1 MMTVV
6 AIVDT
11 GVNLKHQD
19 IAGHLWKNDAEI
31 SGNGKDDDGN
41 GAIDDVHGFDTFQ
54 SSGLSEGLANNGDPN
69 GHGTHVAGIVT
80 SLAPK
85 AKILPIRM
93 LDDRGNGVLSDALFA
108 WSYAMDQGVSVINNS
123 FGVVGPP
130 PSEFAF
136 MEEAIRIGQKK
147 NGVVFISA
155 SGNDSNDNDTIPSTP
170 ANVPGMIS
178 VGATSS
184 DGSVASFSNYGSKT
198 VDLFAPGENI
208 LSADAFS
215 LSERSRKSG
224 TSQAAPMVAAFA
236 ANVLLKKPKAQ
247 PSTVEKYLLKQAKS
261 SSQLNGKSSSG
272 GALAGK
278 YVLPSGSPS
287 GVSSSRRL
295 SRESTDP
302 LVNYGRFVG
311 VIDQA
316 NGMSQ
321 QDVAGQLNCN
331 YADEVEM
338 IEFPFDNIAVFS
350 LGEKAQSRAR
360 IGHESKHRVF
370 AEPWKAGNI
379 IEDVQKSDLFETV
392 EWDAYVSLSSSEL
405 PL

>member
-1 MMTVV
+1 MAVV

-19 IAGHLWKNDAEI
+19 IIDHLWRNSDEI

-41 GAIDDVHGFDTFQ
+41 GAIDDVHGFDTFR
-54 SSGLSEGLANNGDPN
+54 SSGLKEDLANNGDPN

-85 AKILPIRM
+85 ARILPIRM

-108 WSYAMDQGVSVINNS
+108 WSYAMDNGVKVINNS

-136 MEEAIRIGQKK
+136 MEEAIRIGMKRHR
-147 NGVVFISA
+147 VVFISA
-155 SGNDSNDNDTIPSTP
+155 SGNDANNNDIIPSTP

-184 DGSVASFSNYGSKT
+184 DGSAAPFSNYGSKT

-208 LSADAFS
+208 LSSNAFS
-215 LSERSRKSG
+215 LTERSRKSG
-224 TSQAAPMVAAFA
+224 TSQAAPMVTAFA
-236 ANVLLKKPKAQ
+236 ANVLLKKPNAQ
-247 PSTVEKYLLKQAKS
+247 PLVVEKLLFKKAKTSPQLVRKS
-261 SSQLNGKSSSG
+261 STG

-278 YVLPSGSPS
+278 YVIPSVLAPDTSM
-287 GVSSSRRL
+287 SRRL
-295 SRESTDP
+295 ARGSTDP
-302 LVNYGRFVG
+302 LINYGRFIG
-311 VIDQA
+311 VVDDTH
-316 NGMSQ
+316 GMSQ
-321 QDVAGQLNCN
+321 QDVAAQLNCN
-331 YADEVEM
+331 FTNDVED
-338 IEFPFDNIAVFS
+338 IKWPFENIAVFS

-360 IGHESKHRVF
+360 SIDKAKHRVF
-370 AEPWKAGNI
+370 AEPLKAANI
-379 IEDVQKSDLFETV
+379 LDEVKGLNLFQTV
-392 EWDAYVSLSSSEL
+392 EWDAFVSLSNSDF
-405 PL
+405 

>member
-1 MMTVV
+1 MTVV

-19 IAGHLWKNDAEI
+19 IVDHLWSNSDEI
-31 SGNGKDDDGN
+31 SGNGVDDDGN

-54 SSGLSEGLANNGDPN
+54 SSGLKEDLANNGDPN

-85 AKILPIRM
+85 ARILPIRM

-108 WSYAMDQGVSVINNS
+108 WSYAMDNGVNVINNS

-130 PSEFAF
+130 TSEFAF
-136 MEEAIRIGQKK
+136 MEEAIRIGKK
-147 NGVVFISA
+147 DRGVVFISA
-155 SGNDSNDNDTIPSTP
+155 SGNDANDNDTIPSTP

-178 VGATSS
+178 VGATSL

-208 LSADAFS
+208 LSSNAFS
-215 LSERSRKSG
+215 LTERSRKSG

-247 PSTVEKYLLKQAKS
+247 PSLVEKLLIKKVKP
-261 SSQLNGKSSSG
+261 SSQLLGKSSSG
-272 GALAGK
+272 GALVGK
-278 YVLPSGSPS
+278 YVIPSGSTS
-287 GVSSSRRL
+287 GVSSTRRL
-295 SRESTDP
+295 SRESSDP
-302 LVNYGRFVG
+302 LVNYGRFIG
-311 VIDQA
+311 VIDDS

-321 QDVAGQLNCN
+321 QDVVAQLNCDIAN
-331 YADEVEM
+331 DVED
-338 IEFPFDNIAVFS
+338 IEWPFENIAVFS
-350 LGEKAQSRAR
+350 LGEKARSRAR
-360 IGHESKHRVF
+360 ATHKPKHRVF
-370 AEPWKAGNI
+370 SEPIKAGNLFD
-379 IEDVQKSDLFETV
+379 DVQNSNLFETV
-392 EWDAYVSLSSSEL
+392 EWDAFVSLASPEL
-405 PL
+405 